1 MNNKNDNDNCGENVF
16 FSLDEDKDN
25 DDTNISN
32 NDYLNLLDDFENQ
45 SNGLTYEEIIES
57 MSIEYK
63 LKYNV
68 RELLL
73 ICDYYGIGK
82 ELKSNKFCKEIII
95 IHLVDFENIQL
106 NNEIVT
112 KRREL
117 WRYIN
122 ILKNDKFMKKY
133 VIW

>member
-1 MNNKNDNDNCGENVF
+1 MDNKNDNCGENVF

-25 DDTNISN
+25 DDTYI
-32 NDYLNLLDDFENQ
+32 NDNDFLNLLDDFENQ
-45 SNGLTYEEIIES
+45 TNGLTHEEIIES
-57 MSIEYK
+57 MTIEYK
-63 LKYNV
+63 IKYNV
-68 RELLL
+68 KELLL

-82 ELKSNKFCKEIII
+82 ELKINKCCKEIII
-95 IHLVDFENIQL
+95 MHLVDFENIL
-106 NNEIVT
+106 SNNEIVT

>member
-1 MNNKNDNDNCGENVF
+1 MSDNCDENVF
-16 FSLDEDKDN
+16 FSLDEDKD
-25 DDTNISN
+25 DESTDN
-32 NDYLNLLDDFENQ
+32 NDNSDNNFLNLLDDFDNQ
-45 SNGLTYEEIIES
+45 TNGLTHEEIIES

-68 RELLL
+68 KELLL

-82 ELKSNKFCKEIII
+82 ELKNNKCCKEIII
-95 IHLVDFENIQL
+95 MHLVDFENIL
-106 NNEIVT
+106 SNNEIVT

>member
-1 MNNKNDNDNCGENVF
+1 MNKNDNCGENVF
-16 FSLDEDKDN
+16 FSLDESEINTNTDS
-25 DDTNISN
+25 DDF
-32 NDYLNLLDDFENQ
+32 LNLLDDFENQ
-45 SNGLTYEEIIES
+45 TSGLTHEEIIES

-68 RELLL
+68 KELLL
-73 ICDYYGIGK
+73 ICDYYGIAK
-82 ELKSNKFCKEIII
+82 ELKVNKYCKEIII
-95 IHLVDFENIQL
+95 LHLVDFENNLL
-106 NNEIVT
+106 NNDIVT
-112 KRREL
+112 KRHEL

>member
-1 MNNKNDNDNCGENVF
+1 MGNNSGENVF
-16 FSLDEDKDN
+16 FSLDDSEI
-25 DDTNISN
+25 DTNNDN

-45 SNGLTYEEIIES
+45 TNGLTDEEIIES
-57 MSIEYK
+57 MTIEYK

-68 RELLL
+68 KELLL

-82 ELKSNKFCKEIII
+82 ELKVNKCCKEIII
-95 IHLVDFENIQL
+95 IHLVDFENIPL

-122 ILKNDKFMKKY
+122 TLKNDKFMKKY